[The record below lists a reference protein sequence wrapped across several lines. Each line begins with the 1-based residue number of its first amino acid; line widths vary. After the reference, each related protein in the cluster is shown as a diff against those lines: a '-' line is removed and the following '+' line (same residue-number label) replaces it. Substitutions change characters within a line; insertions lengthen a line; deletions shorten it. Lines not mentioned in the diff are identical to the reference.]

1 VQVKQ
6 FLLHVWHPSCYKPAN
21 NSWMKKGPDCDYN
34 GTYPWSFVTHTPTVA
49 VNQVGGDRK
58 TFYIMKF
65 NLTTRNPWLSIYLV
79 SSKEIMIGT
88 TNSGLSANS
97 GSRVSILCFSSS
109 KWNVEFT
116 LFVFVCALWCPT
128 YIDYMSIMESVLW

>member
-1 VQVKQ
+1 
-6 FLLHVWHPSCYKPAN
+6 
-21 NSWMKKGPDCDYN
+21 MIICD
-34 GTYPWSFVTHTPTVA
+34 TDTPTVA

-88 TNSGLSANS
+88 TNSGLSART
-97 GSRVSILCFSSS
+97 RVHLFRYHASLPVNEMLNLRYLC
-109 KWNVEFT
+109 
-116 LFVFVCALWCPT
+116 LFAHCGVQRLLT
-128 YIDYMSIMESVLW
+128 I